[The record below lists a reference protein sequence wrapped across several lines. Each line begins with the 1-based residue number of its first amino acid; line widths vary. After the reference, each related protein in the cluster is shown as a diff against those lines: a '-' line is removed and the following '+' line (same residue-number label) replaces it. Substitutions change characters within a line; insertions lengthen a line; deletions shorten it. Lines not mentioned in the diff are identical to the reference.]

1 MEEQT
6 QGPAESVEVQPVA
19 QQPLTP
25 HRGTAIL
32 VLGIVG
38 LVVGLFGSSCC
49 AIFGIAGCVCG
60 IIAWVMANKDLKEMA
75 AGRMDPTGRGTTQAG
90 KICGIISVVLAI
102 VIFFL
107 TLLFFGFVG
116 LSHFVQ
122 QSQSM

>member
-1 MEEQT
+1 
-6 QGPAESVEVQPVA
+6 
-19 QQPLTP
+19 
-25 HRGTAIL
+25 
-32 VLGIVG
+32 
-38 LVVGLFGSSCC
+38 
-49 AIFGIAGCVCG
+49 
-60 IIAWVMANKDLKEMA
+60 MANKDLKEMA